1 MAKDQ
6 GWIKLHRS
14 IWDSWVWEDPKIFQ
28 RWIDLLLLVNHEKK
42 EIKAGNDFIYID
54 AGQKLTAINKLAARW
69 GVSDKTV
76 KKTLNLFKMRD
87 MITTKKY
94 KNGTLINVINY
105 GLYQS
110 KGESKRPNKVPN
122 EIPNEVPSKS
132 TNKRTSKSPTMVP
145 NGVQKVV
152 PNEVPTNK
160 NVKNDIKN
168 DTTRMKRSAPRDPF
182 GRGEPE

>member
-1 MAKDQ
+1 MATDK

-14 IWDSWVWEDPKIFQ
+14 IWDSWVWEEPKLLQ

-42 EIKAGNDFIYID
+42 EIKAGNDFVFID

-94 KNGTLINVINY
+94 KNGTLITIVNY

-110 KGESKRPNKVPN
+110 KGETKVPNKVPN
-122 EIPNEVPSKS
+122 EVPNKS
-132 TNKRTSKSPTMVP
+132 TNKRTNRSTNESTTVVP

>member
-14 IWDSWVWEDPKIFQ
+14 IWESWVWEYPELLK

-42 EIKAGNDFIYID
+42 DVKAGNDFIYID
-54 AGQKLTAINKLAARW
+54 AGQKLTAINKLSTRW
-69 GVSDKTV
+69 GVSESTV
-76 KKTLNLFKMRD
+76 KRTLNLFKMKN
-87 MITTKKY
+87 MLTTKKY
-94 KNGTLINVINY
+94 KNGTLITIINY

-110 KGESKRPNKVPN
+110 KGESKRTNGRTN
-122 EIPNEVPSKS
+122 ERTDGGTNESTSES
-132 TNKRTSKSPTMVP
+132 TNGRTTVCTNTRRTPRT
-145 NGVQKVV
+145 NGRT
-152 PNEVPTNK
+152 TNK